1 MNSQWQYS
9 ILKISVWLIAELFLN
24 LFNLDTLGDY
34 SEFVFEQKRRVR
46 ASQTLLTKGL

>member
-34 SEFVFEQKRRVR
+34 SEFVFEQKRH
-46 ASQTLLTKGL
+46 LTNSVIGMEII